1 MSLKFWEKE
10 TTDNDTDSEF
20 KEAPNKKVNNLPTQ
34 TVLIIRAVVGA
45 YLLYV
50 AYQLL
55 TSKDSSM
62 ERWTVLIFVV
72 VFALFGVFVIGF
84 TIYIYA
90 KGLYVGG
97 KADIEIEDAPDE
109 PDVDTSGSIEADKFS
124 TEGAIDAE
132 VKDVE
137 VK

>member
-1 MSLKFWEKE
+1 MNLKFWKKDMSASESGAE
-10 TTDNDTDSEF
+10 DNG
-20 KEAPNKKVNNLPTQ
+20 APARKINNLPTQ

-62 ERWTVLIFVV
+62 ERWAVLIFVA
-72 VFALFGVFVIGF
+72 VFTLFGVFVIGF
-84 TIYIYA
+84 SIYLYA

-97 KADIEIEDAPDE
+97 KADVEIDTEPEDVSPDSQDE
-109 PDVDTSGSIEADKFS
+109 TPTNS
-124 TEGAIDAE
+124 
-132 VKDVE
+132 
-137 VK
+137 